1 MKVLIVDDQPANQVM
16 LSGLIKRFGHQV
28 TCADNGIEAID
39 IFASLAPDVVL
50 LDVMMP
56 VMDGF
61 QTAPRLKALSGDVH
75 LPILFITALDDQETL
90 LKCLEAGGD
99 DFISVPFEPVVLQ
112 AKLNAHARVRELSYS
127 LKGKMKLWLIILTEW
142 SESRTLSDT
151 CWLTRCRKTKRNIHS

>member
-28 TCADNGIEAID
+28 RCASNGIEAID
-39 IFASLAPDVVL
+39 VFSGLEPDVVL

-56 VMDGF
+56 IMDGF
-61 QTAPRLKALSGDVH
+61 ETAPCLKALSGDVH

-99 DFISVPFEPVVLQ
+99 DFISVPFEPVVC
-112 AKLNAHARVRELSYS
+112 RLS
-127 LKGKMKLWLIILTEW
+127 
-142 SESRTLSDT
+142 
-151 CWLTRCRKTKRNIHS
+151 